1 MTREKCEPLCNVKF
15 IDDNDALFFVDET
28 KNIDTLDDHDESSAD
43 DFDKRVVKKD
53 LKEDED
59 EEIPIKS
66 FAVEDILFKLPIVS
80 DPLDGTPKDVQ
91 GKLNKM
97 AIYIR
102 RNPHDH
108 LKNDHL
114 FDKIHLYMHGFL
126 INMALKQFPYIKGL
140 QTVDIYQ
147 EALIALRFKAIP
159 GFRQGRGMSFLN
171 FAKMCIRRHLIT
183 ILNISKNRLKDKSIN
198 QAISLD
204 QAMPDQ
210 NDSSSTYSNII
221 PDQKCMVDEK
231 MANDE
236 AYDMT
241 LKMLY
246 KTLSEFEQLV
256 LKEYLSTSSY
266 TEISDALYNRTKKR
280 YPTKAIDN
288 ALVRIRAKAKTL
300 KGNSRNGEIPMFD

>member
-1 MTREKCEPLCNVKF
+1 
-15 IDDNDALFFVDET
+15 
-28 KNIDTLDDHDESSAD
+28 
-43 DFDKRVVKKD
+43 
-53 LKEDED
+53 
-59 EEIPIKS
+59 
-66 FAVEDILFKLPIVS
+66 
-80 DPLDGTPKDVQ
+80 
-91 GKLNKM
+91 
-97 AIYIR
+97 
-102 RNPHDH
+102 
-108 LKNDHL
+108 
-114 FDKIHLYMHGFL
+114 
-126 INMALKQFPYIKGL
+126 
-140 QTVDIYQ
+140 
-147 EALIALRFKAIP
+147 LRFKAIP